1 MMVCRKFSIVCRK
14 DLRNGWHGN
23 IFGSNRNYYYPKSK
37 SKSLMK
43 PGVLCII
50 MFASLAAMA
59 QRDSLPYATF
69 PPAPD
74 HYGAGTVVSRLLDGL
89 GFRYYWATE
98 GLRPIDLAFKPSPQ
112 ARTSQ
117 ETLEHIYYLSTMIIN
132 AVAGNQIPPGQYKTF
147 EELRKA
153 TLENIKK
160 ASTIIAGYSDSAM
173 ENLKVA
179 FGEKTL
185 PFWNM
190 INGPI
195 SDCLWHIGQ
204 VVTFRRSTG
213 NPFSSKVEVF
223 LGIIMN

>member
-1 MMVCRKFSIVCRK
+1 
-14 DLRNGWHGN
+14 
-23 IFGSNRNYYYPKSK
+23 
-37 SKSLMK
+37 MK
-43 PGVLCII
+43 PVVFCII
-50 MFASLAAMA
+50 MFASLSAMA
-59 QRDSLPYATF
+59 QRDSLPYKAF
-69 PPAPD
+69 PSAPD
-74 HYGAGTVVSRLLDGL
+74 HYSAGTVVSRLLDGL

-117 ETLEHIYYLSTMIIN
+117 ETLEHIYALSTMIID
-132 AVAGNQIPPGQYKTF
+132 AVEQKQDAPGQYSTF

-160 ASTIIAGYSDSAM
+160 ASTIVAGYSDSDLA
-173 ENLKVA
+173 NLKVP
-179 FGEKTL
+179 FGDTTL

-204 VVTFRRSTG
+204 VVTFRRSSG
-213 NPFSSKVEVF
+213 NPFSNKVEVF
-223 LGIIMN
+223 LGKIMN

>member
-1 MMVCRKFSIVCRK
+1 LFVEKIYAAADMAIFLEIKSI
-14 DLRNGWHGN
+14 
-23 IFGSNRNYYYPKSK
+23 
-37 SKSLMK
+37 MK
-43 PGVLCII
+43 TGLFCII
-50 MFASLAAMA
+50 MFASLTAKA
-59 QRDSLPYATF
+59 QRDSLPYAAF

-74 HYGAGTVVSRLLDGL
+74 HYSSGTVVSRLLDGL

-98 GLRPIDLAFKPSPQ
+98 GLRPIDLTFKPSPQ

-117 ETLEHIYYLSTMIIN
+117 ETLEHIYALSTMIIN
-132 AVAGNQIPPGQYKTF
+132 AAEQNETPPGQYKTF

-160 ASTIIAGYSDSAM
+160 ASTIMAGYSDRDM
-173 ENLKVA
+173 ENLKVP
-179 FGEKTL
+179 FGDKTL

-204 VVTFRRSTG
+204 VVSFRRSSG
-213 NPFSSKVEVF
+213 NPFSNKVEVF
-223 LGIIMN
+223 LGVIMQ

>member
-1 MMVCRKFSIVCRK
+1 MKTGLFCIV
-14 DLRNGWHGN
+14 
-23 IFGSNRNYYYPKSK
+23 
-37 SKSLMK
+37 
-43 PGVLCII
+43 I
-50 MFASLAAMA
+50 MFATLTAMA
-59 QRDSLPYATF
+59 QRDSLPYAAF

-74 HYGAGTVVSRLLDGL
+74 HYNAGTVVSRLLDGL

-98 GLRPIDLAFKPSPQ
+98 GLRPIDLAFRPNRE

-117 ETLEHIYYLSTMIIN
+117 ETLQHIYSLSNMIIS
-132 AVAGNQIPPGQYKTF
+132 AVGGHQIQPAQPKTF

-153 TLENIKK
+153 TLEIFKK
-160 ASTIIAGYSDSAM
+160 ASTIIVGYSDRDM

-179 FGEKTL
+179 FGDKTL

-204 VVTFRRSTG
+204 VVSFRRSSG
-213 NPFSSKVEVF
+213 NPFSDKVEMF
-223 LGIIMN
+223 LGTIMN

>member
-1 MMVCRKFSIVCRK
+1 MTILLETIDANNIIIEIKIKSI
-14 DLRNGWHGN
+14 
-23 IFGSNRNYYYPKSK
+23 
-37 SKSLMK
+37 MK
-43 PGVLCII
+43 TGLFCII
-50 MFASLAAMA
+50 MFGSLTAMA
-59 QRDSLPYATF
+59 QLDSLPYAAF

-74 HYGAGTVVSRLLDGL
+74 HYSAGTVVSRLLDGL

-98 GLRPIDLAFKPSPQ
+98 GLRPIDLAFRPSPE

-117 ETLEHIYYLSTMIIN
+117 ETLQHIYSLSNMIIS
-132 AVAGNQIPPGQYKTF
+132 AVGGHQIQPAQPKTF

-153 TLENIKK
+153 TLEIFKK
-160 ASTIIAGYSDSAM
+160 ASTIIVGYSDRDM

-179 FGEKTL
+179 FGDKTL

-204 VVTFRRSTG
+204 VVSFRRSSG
-213 NPFSSKVEVF
+213 NPFSDKVEMF
-223 LGIIMN
+223 LGTIMN

>member
-1 MMVCRKFSIVCRK
+1 MARSRAETKIKSFMKTGVFCMM
-14 DLRNGWHGN
+14 
-23 IFGSNRNYYYPKSK
+23 
-37 SKSLMK
+37 
-43 PGVLCII
+43 
-50 MFASLAAMA
+50 MFASLTAMA

-98 GLRPIDLAFKPSPQ
+98 GLRPIDLTFKPSPQ

-117 ETLEHIYYLSTMIIN
+117 ETLEHIYYLSNMIIN
-132 AVAGNQIPPGQYKTF
+132 ATGGTPIPPSQYTTF

-153 TLENIKK
+153 TLDNFRK
-160 ASTIIAGYSDSAM
+160 ASTTIAGYSDHDM

-179 FGEKTL
+179 FDGKTL

-195 SDCLWHIGQ
+195 SDCLWHTGQ
-204 VVTFRRSTG
+204 VVSFRRSSG
-213 NPFSSKVEVF
+213 NPFSNKVEMF
-223 LGIIMN
+223 LGVIMK

>member
-1 MMVCRKFSIVCRK
+1 
-14 DLRNGWHGN
+14 
-23 IFGSNRNYYYPKSK
+23 
-37 SKSLMK
+37 MK
-43 PGVLCII
+43 TGLFCII
-50 MFASLAAMA
+50 MFASLTAMA
-59 QRDSLPYATF
+59 QRDSLPYAAF

-74 HYGAGTVVSRLLDGL
+74 HYSAGTVVSRLLDGL

-98 GLRPIDLAFKPSPQ
+98 GLRPIDLSFKPSPQ

-117 ETLEHIYYLSTMIIN
+117 ETLEHIYSLSTMII
-132 AVAGNQIPPGQYKTF
+132 AVFGGNQIPPGEYKTF

-153 TLENIKK
+153 TLENFKK
-160 ASTIIAGYSDSAM
+160 ASAIVSGYSNADI
-173 ENLKVA
+173 ERLKID
-179 FGEKTL
+179 FDGQQL

-204 VVTFRRSTG
+204 VVSFRRSSG

-223 LGIIMN
+223 LGVIMK

>member
-1 MMVCRKFSIVCRK
+1 MKTGLFCIMMI
-14 DLRNGWHGN
+14 
-23 IFGSNRNYYYPKSK
+23 
-37 SKSLMK
+37 
-43 PGVLCII
+43 
-50 MFASLAAMA
+50 ASLTAMA

-74 HYGAGTVVSRLLDGL
+74 HYSAGNVVSRLLDGL

-98 GLRPIDLAFKPSPQ
+98 GLRPVDLAFRPGPQ

-117 ETLEHIYYLSTMIIN
+117 ETLEHIYSLSTMII
-132 AVAGNQIPPGQYKTF
+132 AGVGVNQNSPGQYKTF

-153 TLENIKK
+153 TLENFKK
-160 ASTIIAGYSDSAM
+160 ASTIIAGYSDSDM
-173 ENLKVA
+173 ENLKID
-179 FGEKTL
+179 FDGQKL

-195 SDCLWHIGQ
+195 SDCLWHTGQ
-204 VVTFRRSTG
+204 VVSFRRSSG
-213 NPFSSKVEVF
+213 NPFSDKVEMF

>member
-1 MMVCRKFSIVCRK
+1 LFVEKIYATADMAIFLKVAEKIARKI
-14 DLRNGWHGN
+14 
-23 IFGSNRNYYYPKSK
+23 
-37 SKSLMK
+37 MK
-43 PGVLCII
+43 TGVFCII
-50 MFASLAAMA
+50 MFASLTAMA
-59 QRDSLPYATF
+59 QRDSLPYAAF

-74 HYGAGTVVSRLLDGL
+74 HYSSGTVVSRLLDGL

-98 GLRPIDLAFKPSPQ
+98 GLRPIDLAFRPSPE
-112 ARTSQ
+112 ARTSR
-117 ETLEHIYYLSTMIIN
+117 ETLDHIYSLSTMIIG
-132 AVAGNQIPPGQYKTF
+132 AVGGSQTPAGQNSTF

-160 ASTIIAGYSDSAM
+160 ASTIIAGYSDHDM

-179 FGEKTL
+179 FGNQTL

-204 VVTFRRSTG
+204 VVTFRRSSG
-213 NPFSSKVEVF
+213 NPFSNKVEMF